1 MMTEQEMVARLRE
14 LTAENRMLE
23 AGFVVSMLR
32 HKPTEI
38 SAYATNLARGAFFAG
53 AHFILDSIVCP
64 IASGDLD
71 DEHVIRLLEMMLKE
85 IARHG
90 DTVRDTSET
99 GLVH

>member
-64 IASGDLD
+64 IVGGDLD

-90 DTVRDTSET
+90 DTVRDTPES

>member
-1 MMTEQEMVARLRE
+1 MMTEQEVVERVRE
-14 LTAENRMLE
+14 LMEESRVLE

-32 HKPTEI
+32 HKPTET
-38 SAYATNLARGAFFAG
+38 SAYTTNLARGAFFAG
-53 AHFILDSIVCP
+53 AHFVLDSIVCP
-64 IASGDLD
+64 VASGDLD

-90 DTVRDTSET
+90 DTVRGTSES